1 MMIVQKLRALKPK
14 ILTLKELIPDL
25 HFDVAKHTT
34 LIFQTIDTF
43 YKDPSS
49 FDVIQEEEEEE
60 ADEDVAGQEQADE
73 GDEEEEEGEKA
84 AGHEEGVE
92 KARDRAAAARK
103 MAQNAFDEFAIARAL
118 FLSAEEAD
126 LESSLVNDFSA
137 DMSAKQT
144 LMEQAATDAEAAE
157 NEAKLPRAKVD
168 TPPNDEEEED
178 EVSLF
183 ISTYH

>member
-14 ILTLKELIPDL
+14 ILTLEELIPDL

-84 AGHEEGVE
+84 AGHEEGGGE
-92 KARDRAAAARK
+92 G
-103 MAQNAFDEFAIARAL
+103 
-118 FLSAEEAD
+118 
-126 LESSLVNDFSA
+126 
-137 DMSAKQT
+137 
-144 LMEQAATDAEAAE
+144 
-157 NEAKLPRAKVD
+157 PR
-168 TPPNDEEEED
+168 
-178 EVSLF
+178 
-183 ISTYH
+183 